1 MHIHDVCLCPLGMA
15 ISFVK
20 GNFELN
26 LNIEMSLFVLCK
38 DKLKQKDKRGTYGC
52 TRLASL
58 SVFLVLQLLN
68 ANVSL
73 AKAEEL

>member
-1 MHIHDVCLCPLGMA
+1 MHIITFVCVLYGMA

-20 GNFELN
+20 ENFELN
-26 LNIEMSLFVLCK
+26 LNIEMGLFVVCK

-58 SVFLVLQLLN
+58 SVFLVLQLN
-68 ANVSL
+68 ANVSV
-73 AKAEEL
+73 AKAGEL